1 MFRISSRKCARCRVT
16 PVCGFA
22 AAWRNGLQA
31 TLAVPKTCRRHF
43 VRSVASCVACAHVLA
58 LRSLC
63 CLRSPGTF
71 PNPPRLPRQLP
82 SPTICHTPL
91 HPRTSAPGDRAPT
104 SRSDQ
109 DDQSADRAGP
119 SSAGAHG
126 GHRTLSLQRRSTKIA
141 PRTMAT
147 HPITPCPV
155 SRCPPETV
163 CIPPETV
170 SRNPVLVREYPI
182 SAYRVR
188 VRVRV
193 RVRARVQG

>member
-1 MFRISSRKCARCRVT
+1 MVLAPVNVPAAEC

-22 AAWRNGLQA
+22 AAGETACKQRCQCPK
-31 TLAVPKTCRRHF
+31 LADDTSFEV
-43 VRSVASCVACAHVLA
+43 SLVACAHVLA